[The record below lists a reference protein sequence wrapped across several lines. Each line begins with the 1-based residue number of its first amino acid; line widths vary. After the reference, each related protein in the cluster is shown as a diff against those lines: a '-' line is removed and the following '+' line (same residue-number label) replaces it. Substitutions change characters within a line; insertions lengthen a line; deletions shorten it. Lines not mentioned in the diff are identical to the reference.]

1 MKNYYEILEVNENAS
16 PEVIEKAYKTLA
28 KKYHPDLQNGENQ
41 KKYAEKMKEI
51 NEAYEVLSNDFK
63 KSSYDEQLKSKTV
76 TEEEYQKV
84 LQENLNLKQEIERTQ
99 YIQNNQY
106 NINNQRNT
114 NNTMNVGDNTIAN
127 MTRVLSDEIN
137 RARKQAYQD
146 AYIQELKNRGYK
158 IKYKHTL
165 KDYLKAIIVVI
176 IIIFVMFLIYQI
188 PPVKEF
194 FTNLYEE
201 NMIFKAVV
209 DIFKNTFS
217 TEF

>member
-146 AYIQELKNRGYK
+146 AYIQDLKNRGYK

>member
-1 MKNYYEILEVNENAS
+1 M
-16 PEVIEKAYKTLA
+16 
-28 KKYHPDLQNGENQ
+28 
-41 KKYAEKMKEI
+41 
-51 NEAYEVLSNDFK
+51 
-63 KSSYDEQLKSKTV
+63 
-76 TEEEYQKV
+76 
-84 LQENLNLKQEIERTQ
+84 QENLNLKQEIERTQ

-146 AYIQELKNRGYK
+146 AYIQDLKNRGYK